1 MSVSAPAFPWKKA
14 AFLHERAAAGGC
26 PPAPAEGASLQAAE
40 RRAKAWRQ
48 LMSGDEPLL
57 EERLR
62 SIGLDRAS
70 FLHILTRAG
79 HDEGEV
85 EGDSAWVALI
95 QEVLG
100 SRYAGEPLP
109 PSLRAPEGPDQPGL
123 VFSGFLQ
130 PFLRLGAARL
140 RAGVAGLQARGGW
153 RQSPLSPEAE
163 TELLESLAFRLH
175 GIASRVLILELNVA
189 RLMEQLPGDTP
200 QARFHHFS
208 TVSLREPGAVQE
220 VLDRYPVLARLL
232 AITLE
237 RWSSV
242 SLELVEHLTADRFM
256 LGEVFLDGRDVGP
269 LVQVKTGISDLH
281 RQGHGVAL
289 VRFGSG
295 LRLVYKPKPLG
306 VDVRFQQLLQ
316 ELNARGLRH
325 PHRILQVLDRGTHG
339 WVEHV
344 DAAGCDSREALQRF
358 YWRQGSSLALLQVL
372 AAVDFHLENLIA
384 AGEYPVLVDLEALFH
399 QRAPIPVGDSA
410 YERTAMLL
418 GRSVLSVGLLPQLVM
433 GGPGGGGGV
442 DMSGLGGEP
451 GQVSSQALPAVE
463 DAFHDTMRIVRRQSP
478 LEGSHNRPRLQGQP
492 VEATG
497 FTEDIVQ
504 GFEETYRL
512 LMREREALEP
522 RIRSFANVEV
532 RHIARATQRYG
543 LLLEESHHPDFLRDG
558 LERDKVLDNLWS
570 ETRIWPALR
579 RLVPHEHADL
589 RLGDV
594 PMFTSRPG
602 ERHLWSSTGEC
613 IPDYFERD
621 SLGGVL
627 ERLARLEERDCAHQV
642 SLIRK
647 SMLALDKGR
656 TAAGPVAGVQ
666 REAPRAPATPEQCLA
681 AAVALGEDL
690 AAKAIHGRTDVCW
703 PGVSLEDL
711 KQWRWTLAPLGPELY
726 EGVGGLAVF
735 FAHLA
740 ARTGRGDFEALA
752 RAALEPVRRAWKLP
766 GPNDTRVGAFL
777 GRSSALYV
785 LGHLGLLWNEPALL
799 DEALAG
805 LSTLEPLID
814 GDTRL
819 DVLSGSA
826 GCALAL
832 LGLHERTGEARF
844 LEAARRCGERL
855 LATAMPCPGGGV
867 GWRTPAA
874 EQPLAGFSHG
884 ATGFA
889 LALLTLASVT
899 GDARYGER
907 AHEAL
912 AYERSLFVPE
922 RGNWKDLRGAP
933 GEEARFVTAWCHG
946 APGIALG
953 RLRALRYLDG
963 PHVRAELETALG
975 TTLREGFGG
984 NHCLCHGDLGNVEA
998 LLVAGEVLQEP
1009 RWSRLALEQAAG
1021 ILQGA
1026 REGGWRCGLPRNTET
1041 PGLMMGLAGIGYGLL
1056 RLAAPEQVPSVLT
1069 LALPGWRTP

>member
-1 MSVSAPAFPWKKA
+1 V
-14 AFLHERAAAGGC
+14 E
-26 PPAPAEGASLQAAE
+26 
-40 RRAKAWRQ
+40 
-48 LMSGDEPLL
+48 LL
-57 EERLR
+57 
-62 SIGLDRAS
+62 
-70 FLHILTRAG
+70 
-79 HDEGEV
+79 
-85 EGDSAWVALI
+85 

-100 SRYAGEPLP
+100 SRHAGEPLP
-109 PSLRAPEGPDQPGL
+109 PSLQAPTGPEAPGL
-123 VFSGFLQ
+123 AFSGFLR

-140 RAGVAGLQARGGW
+140 RAGVAGLRTRGGW
-153 RQSPLSPEAE
+153 THSPLSPEAE
-163 TELLESLAFRLH
+163 TSLLESLAFRLH
-175 GIASRVLILELNVA
+175 GLASRVLILELNVA

-208 TVSLREPGAVQE
+208 TVSLREPRAVWE
-220 VLDRYPVLARLL
+220 VLNRYPVLARLM

-237 RWSSV
+237 RWLAV
-242 SLELVEHLTADRFM
+242 GLELLEHLTEDRFM
-256 LGEVFLDGRDVGP
+256 LGEVFLDGRDIGP
-269 LVQVKTGISDLH
+269 IQHLQTGISDLH
-281 RQGHGVAL
+281 RQGHGVAV
-289 VRFGSG
+289 VRFASG
-295 LRLVYKPKPLG
+295 ARLVYKPKPLG
-306 VDVRFQQLLQ
+306 VDVRFQKLLG

-325 PHRILQVLDRGTHG
+325 PHRILQVLDRRTHG
-339 WVEHV
+339 WVEFV

-399 QRAPIPVGDSA
+399 QRTPLPVGDSA
-410 YERTAMLL
+410 QERTAMLL
-418 GRSVLSVGLLPQLVM
+418 GSSVLSVGLLPQLLM
-433 GGPGGGGGV
+433 GGPGLGGGI

-451 GQVSSQALPAVE
+451 GQLSSQALPTVE
-463 DAFHDTMRIVRRQSP
+463 DAFHDTMRIVRRRSAM
-478 LEGSHNRPRLQGQP
+478 EGSNNRPRLQGEP
-492 VEATG
+492 VEPTG
-497 FTEDIVQ
+497 YTEDIVQ

-512 LMREREALEP
+512 LMKEREALEP
-522 RIRSFANVEV
+522 RIRSFADVEV
-532 RHIARATQRYG
+532 RHIARATQRYA

-589 RLGDV
+589 RLGDI

-602 ERHLWSSTGEC
+602 QRHLWSSTGEC

-627 ERLARLEERDCAHQV
+627 ERLARLDERDCATQV

-647 SMLALDKGR
+647 SMVALDKGR
-656 TAAGPVAGVQ
+656 TGVAPET
-666 REAPRAPATPEQCLA
+666 RASHDAPREPATPEACLA
-681 AAVALGEDL
+681 AAVAIGEEL
-690 AAKAIHGRTDVCW
+690 AAKAIHGDTDVCW

-711 KQWRWTLAPLGPELY
+711 KQWRWMLAPLGPELY

-752 RAALEPVRRAWKLP
+752 RAALEPVRRAWKSP
-766 GPNDTRVGAFL
+766 GPDDSGVGPFL
-777 GRSSALYV
+777 GRASGLYV
-785 LGHLGLLWNEPALL
+785 LGHLGLLWNEPSLL

-826 GCALAL
+826 GCALVL
-832 LGLHERTGEARF
+832 LGMHERTGEARY

-855 LATAMPCPGGGV
+855 LATAMPGPEGGV

-874 EQPLAGFSHG
+874 ERPLAGFSHG

-889 LALLTLASVT
+889 LALLKLASAT

-907 AHEAL
+907 ARDAL
-912 AYERSLFVPE
+912 TSERSLFVPE
-922 RGNWKDLRGAP
+922 RGNWKDLRGAA
-933 GEEARFVTAWCHG
+933 GEGDRFTAAWCHG

-963 PHVRAELETALG
+963 PHMRAELETALA

-984 NHCLCHGDLGNVEA
+984 GHCLCHGDLGNLEA

-1009 RWSRLALEQAAG
+1009 RWNRLARERAAG
-1021 ILQGA
+1021 ILQEA
-1026 REGGWRCGLPRNTET
+1026 REGGWRCGLPRNTES

-1056 RLAAPEQVPSVLT
+1056 RLAAPERVPSVLS
-1069 LALPGWRTP
+1069 LALPGGRSA